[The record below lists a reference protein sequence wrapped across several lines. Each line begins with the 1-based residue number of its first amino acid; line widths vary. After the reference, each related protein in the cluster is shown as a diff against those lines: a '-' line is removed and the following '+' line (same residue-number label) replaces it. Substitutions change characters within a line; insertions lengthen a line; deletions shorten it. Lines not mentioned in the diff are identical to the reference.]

1 MLASIRLKAILTFF
15 LRNNKPETAF
25 KHQIMQTVFTY
36 QSRRSIMHYPV
47 VLSNKVLPEQTAK
60 QINHW
65 SKAISQVLPCTRT
78 WWKLRF
84 QSTKWKIDEFVLL
97 TFIYIIHLCLYH
109 KLTGSGKQ
117 FCKLHNSKW
126 FSMLSTD
133 YCWPPILLQAIS
145 TLKGLWGLNKVRS
158 CLVNWITD

>member
-1 MLASIRLKAILTFF
+1 MHRV
-15 LRNNKPETAF
+15 NKPETAF

-109 KLTGSGKQ
+109 KLIPVPCDPFKNSFVSYIFQNDFQCYLQTIFVLATNTPSSYINSQGS
-117 FCKLHNSKW
+117 LR
-126 FSMLSTD
+126 
-133 YCWPPILLQAIS
+133 AE
-145 TLKGLWGLNKVRS
+145 
-158 CLVNWITD
+158 